1 MFRQWSKS
9 FCVALIPNKT
19 GTRPYFQQEL
29 AWQSLPFFSART
41 HRPTRRRDEGHW
53 YDREKLL
60 STQIAMA
67 TCVRQRD
74 FEPDTH
80 HASLGIGT
88 STEPLERETFVAAAP
103 APSKTRV
110 AIIDDCDSMVW
121 YPVSCRRLYVVVQIE
136 LVSRKR
142 ASFSVDIKK
151 KNNWMFRNQ
160 RFFNK
165 YLLCPTVR
173 IKIFLEITVHT
184 KRSWTLS
191 DAEKST
197 SINTTLV

>member
-1 MFRQWSKS
+1 MFRQWSES

-110 AIIDDCDSMVW
+110 AIIDDCDSMV
-121 YPVSCRRLYVVVQIE
+121 PGFVSTAVRRGTNRISIE
-136 LVSRKR
+136 KACL
-142 ASFSVDIKK
+142 
-151 KNNWMFRNQ
+151 
-160 RFFNK
+160 
-165 YLLCPTVR
+165 
-173 IKIFLEITVHT
+173 FLRRHQEEEQLDVP
-184 KRSWTLS
+184 
-191 DAEKST
+191 
-197 SINTTLV
+197 